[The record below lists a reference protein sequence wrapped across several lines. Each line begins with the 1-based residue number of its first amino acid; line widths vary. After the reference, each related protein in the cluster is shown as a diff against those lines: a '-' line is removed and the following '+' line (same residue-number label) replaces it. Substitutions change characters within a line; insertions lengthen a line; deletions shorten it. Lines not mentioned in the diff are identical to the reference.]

1 MNLYEID
8 KKINEFMTNGFE
20 KFVDPETGEFDEQ
33 GFNDELEG
41 LEIAKNEKIEN
52 IGLFIKNL
60 TTDVADLKAE
70 EKALAERRKT
80 KENKIDF
87 LKSIL
92 SGALCG
98 EKFET
103 AKIALSFRKSEQVQ
117 ISDIDNLPKE
127 FLTQKVT
134 ISPNKTEIKK
144 AIKDG
149 QNVAGAEIVTVQ
161 NLQIK

>member
-1 MNLYEID
+1 MILYEID

-20 KFVDPETGEFDEQ
+20 KFVDTETGEFDEQ
-33 GFNDELEG
+33 GFNDELEC
-41 LEIAKNEKIEN
+41 LEMAKNEKIEN